1 MASKKEFEPNPDQG
15 TLFNLNT
22 PNLEPAL
29 TDQQSFRIEPGPSIS
44 VEERS
49 RRLIEALYVLGRMSS
64 NSGFNK
70 AQFSQTENE
79 KLYYKYG
86 TYGIEDVNKK
96 IDGAKLAK
104 ERKLRNIFMAGTGY
118 ILQDRASDSYDK
130 NAEGNMAF
138 KKFVETF
145 RGPENAKQRNKF
157 KQDLVKFRKK
167 QGFSQVDNP
176 YTKKSKND

>member
-104 ERKLRNIFMAGTGY
+104 ERKLRNIFMAGRAIYCKTGPQ
-118 ILQDRASDSYDK
+118 IATIKMQKAIWRLK
-130 NAEGNMAF
+130 NSWKRLGDP
-138 KKFVETF
+138 KTL
-145 RGPENAKQRNKF
+145 NK
-157 KQDLVKFRKK
+157 
-167 QGFSQVDNP
+167 GINS
-176 YTKKSKND
+176 SKI